1 MRAAS
6 DLAEEPAG
14 AELPV
19 VAALVVRNS
28 IALVSDS
35 ILVAAKQ
42 TPHQE
47 EAGMSKENKIVT
59 IYPEQP
65 VTVTKQDKGPLW

>member
-1 MRAAS
+1 
-6 DLAEEPAG
+6 
-14 AELPV
+14 
-19 VAALVVRNS
+19 VVRNS

-47 EAGMSKENKIVT
+47 EAGMSKENKNNDYISRTTGYGNQTRQWSIVVKR
-59 IYPEQP
+59 IK
-65 VTVTKQDKGPLW
+65 TKYSKQ